1 VDERGCVVDNKGNSQ
16 PTIERWTARRKADLV
31 LEIIKGQKTIVDAA
45 REYDLKQSEIQ
56 KWMETFMEYGRQ
68 GLRANPRNAE
78 SVYEEELK
86 AHREKIGELVLQID
100 VLKKAKK
107 LMEDSEEE
115 NSSSE

>member
-1 VDERGCVVDNKGNSQ
+1 MDKNGDNQ
-16 PTIERWTARRKADLV
+16 PTVERWTARRKADLV

-56 KWMETFMEYGRQ
+56 KWIETFLEYGRQ
-68 GLRANPRNAE
+68 GLRINPKNAE
-78 SVYEEELK
+78 SAYEGELK
-86 AHREKIGELVLQID
+86 AHREKIGELILQID

-107 LMEDSEEE
+107 LLEDSEEE